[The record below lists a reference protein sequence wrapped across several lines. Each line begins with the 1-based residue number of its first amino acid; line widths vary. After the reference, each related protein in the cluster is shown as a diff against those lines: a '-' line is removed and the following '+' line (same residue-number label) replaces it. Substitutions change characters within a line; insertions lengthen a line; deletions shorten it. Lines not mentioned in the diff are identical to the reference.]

1 MAGIY
6 IHFPFCARFCI
17 YCDFYS
23 TKRTGEI
30 SQFAD
35 ALCGEIKVRKDFFK
49 KLGVPVT
56 TLYVGGGTPSLMP
69 AGSLSVVFR
78 ELKDKFSIGSIES
91 LDEVT
96 MEVNPDDVTPSYPYS
111 LRELGVTR
119 ISMGVQSF
127 IDSHLTW
134 MNRRHDSSKAVEAF
148 NTAREAGFDNISI
161 DLIFG
166 FDGLSDEEWNYNL
179 DRAIG
184 LRPEHISSYQL
195 SIEPKTKLGRLY
207 EKGAYNALSD
217 EVSLRQYSTLQNK
230 LANAGYEQYEISSF
244 CLPGREAKH
253 NSSYWNRTPYLGLG
267 PSAHSFDGV
276 KRFWNEPSLTKYLKA
291 FQQGDSVNGVTDG
304 GRHASEVEN
313 IASTQSDAA
322 LKMVHSETLK
332 KKDHFNETIM
342 LSLRRAD
349 GMNPNEL
356 RAAFSEEMCS
366 EFEKSVAVQLKKGN
380 LIMDGDKI
388 RIPSG
393 LLFLSDGIIRDLIL

>member
-1 MAGIY
+1 LAGIY

-69 AGSLSVVFR
+69 VGSLSVVFR
-78 ELKDKFSIGSIES
+78 ELKDMFSIENIES
-91 LDEVT
+91 LEEVT
-96 MEVNPDDVTPSYPYS
+96 MEVNPDDVTPAYMSS

-166 FDGLSDEEWNYNL
+166 FEGLSNEDWNYNL
-179 DRAIG
+179 ERAIE

-195 SIEPKTKLGRLY
+195 SIEPKTKLGRQY
-207 EKGAYNALSD
+207 EKGVYNALSD
-217 EVSLRQYSTLQNK
+217 EVSLRQYSTLQKK
-230 LANAGYEQYEISSF
+230 LANAGYKQYEISSF

-253 NSSYWNRTPYLGLG
+253 NSAYWNRTPYLGLG
-267 PSAHSFDGV
+267 PSAHSFDGI
-276 KRFWNEPSLTKYLKA
+276 KRFWNEPSLTKYLKVY
-291 FQQGDSVNGVTDG
+291 QQNGGGELDRDVQNGVSG
-304 GRHASEVEN
+304 QPGKGFK
-313 IASTQSDAA
+313 I
-322 LKMVHSETLK
+322 VHSETLK

-342 LSLRRAD
+342 LSLRRVD
-349 GMNPNEL
+349 GMDPNDL
-356 RAAFSEEMCS
+356 KAAFPEEMCS
-366 EFEKSVAVQLKKGN
+366 EFEKSIAVQLKKGN

-388 RIPSG
+388 RIPSE

>member
-30 SQFAD
+30 SRFAD

-69 AGSLSVVFR
+69 VGSLSVVFR
-78 ELKDKFSIGSIES
+78 ELKDMFSIESIES
-91 LDEVT
+91 LEEVT
-96 MEVNPDDVTPSYPYS
+96 MEVNPDDVTPSYLSS

-166 FDGLSDEEWNYNL
+166 FEGLSNEDWNYNL
-179 DRAIG
+179 DRATE

-195 SIEPKTKLGRLY
+195 SIEPKTKLGRQY
-207 EKGAYNALSD
+207 EKGVYNALSD
-217 EVSLRQYSTLQNK
+217 EVSLRQYSILQKK
-230 LANAGYEQYEISSF
+230 LANAGYKQYEISSF

-253 NSSYWNRTPYLGLG
+253 NSAYWNRTPYLGLG
-267 PSAHSFDGV
+267 PSAHSFDGI
-276 KRFWNEPSLTKYLKA
+276 KRFWNEPSLTKYLIA
-291 FQQGDSVNGVTDG
+291 YQQNGGGELDRDVQDG
-304 GRHASEVEN
+304 VSG
-313 IASTQSDAA
+313 QPGKG
-322 LKMVHSETLK
+322 LKIVHSETLK

-349 GMNPNEL
+349 GINPMEL
-356 RAAFSEEMCS
+356 RTAFSEEMCS
-366 EFEKSVAVQLKKGN
+366 EFEKSIAVQLKKGN

-388 RIPSG
+388 RIPSE

>member
-1 MAGIY
+1 LAGIY

-35 ALCGEIKVRKDFFK
+35 SLCEEIKVRKDFFK

-69 AGSLSVVFR
+69 AGTLSVVFR
-78 ELKDKFSIGSIES
+78 DLKDKFSIGSIES
-91 LDEVT
+91 LEEVT
-96 MEVNPDDVTPSYPYS
+96 MEVNPDDVMPSYLKS

-127 IDSHLTW
+127 VDSHLAW

-148 NTAREAGFDNISI
+148 NAAREAGFDNISI

-166 FDGLSDEEWNYNL
+166 FDGLTDEVWNYNL
-179 DRAIG
+179 DRAIE

-195 SIEPKTKLGRLY
+195 SIEPKTKLGRQY

-217 EVSLRQYSTLQNK
+217 EVSLRQYSALQKK
-230 LANAGYEQYEISSF
+230 LADAGYEQYEISSF

-253 NSSYWNRTPYLGLG
+253 NSAYWNRTPYLGLG

-276 KRFWNEPSLTKYLKA
+276 KRFWNEPSLTKYLKTY
-291 FQQGDSVNGVTDG
+291 QQCRGTEHGDVVTNETSGQSGSV
-304 GRHASEVEN
+304 
-313 IASTQSDAA
+313 
-322 LKMVHSETLK
+322 LKTVHSETLK
-332 KKDHFNETIM
+332 KRDHFNEIIM
-342 LSLRRAD
+342 LSLRRTN
-349 GMNPNEL
+349 GLNPGEL
-356 RAAFSEEMCS
+356 RETFPEEMCN
-366 EFEKSVAVQLKKGN
+366 EFENSVELQLQKGN
-380 LIMDGDKI
+380 LIKEGDKI

>member
-78 ELKDKFSIGSIES
+78 ELKDKFSIESIES

-96 MEVNPDDVTPSYPYS
+96 MEVNPDDVAPSYLYS

-127 IDSHLTW
+127 IDSHLVW

-148 NTAREAGFDNISI
+148 NAAREAGFDNISI

-195 SIEPKTKLGRLY
+195 SIEPKTKLGRQY
-207 EKGAYNALSD
+207 EKGVYNALSD
-217 EVSLRQYSTLQNK
+217 EVSLRQYSTLQKK

-291 FQQGDSVNGVTDG
+291 YQQGDGKEHGDVVKNETSG
-304 GRHASEVEN
+304 
-313 IASTQSDAA
+313 QSGTVV
-322 LKMVHSETLK
+322 KVVHSEILK

-356 RAAFSEEMCS
+356 RAVFSEEMCS
-366 EFEKSVAVQLKKGN
+366 EFEKSVATQLKKGN

>member
-35 ALCGEIKVRKDFFK
+35 ALCGEIKVRSDFFK

-78 ELKDKFSIGSIES
+78 ELKDTFSIESIES

-96 MEVNPDDVTPSYPYS
+96 MEVNPDDVTPSYLHS

-127 IDSHLTW
+127 IDSHLVW

-195 SIEPKTKLGRLY
+195 SIEPKTKLGRQY
-207 EKGAYNALSD
+207 EKGVYNALSD
-217 EVSLRQYSTLQNK
+217 EVSLRQYSTLQKK

-276 KRFWNEPSLTKYLKA
+276 KRFWNEPSLTKYLRA
-291 FQQGDSVNGVTDG
+291 YQQGDG
-304 GRHASEVEN
+304 GEHGDVLTNE
-313 IASTQSDAA
+313 TPGQSGTVV
-322 LKMVHSETLK
+322 KVVHSEILK

>member
-56 TLYVGGGTPSLMP
+56 TVYVGGGTPSLMP

-78 ELKDKFSIGSIES
+78 ELKDKFSIESIES

-96 MEVNPDDVTPSYPYS
+96 MELNPDDVTSSYLYS

-195 SIEPKTKLGRLY
+195 SIEPKTKLGRQY
-207 EKGAYNALSD
+207 EKGVYNALSD

-291 FQQGDSVNGVTDG
+291 YQQDG
-304 GRHASEVEN
+304 GREHGDVVTNETSG
-313 IASTQSDAA
+313 QSGTV
-322 LKMVHSETLK
+322 LKIVHSEILK

-342 LSLRRAD
+342 LSLRRAN